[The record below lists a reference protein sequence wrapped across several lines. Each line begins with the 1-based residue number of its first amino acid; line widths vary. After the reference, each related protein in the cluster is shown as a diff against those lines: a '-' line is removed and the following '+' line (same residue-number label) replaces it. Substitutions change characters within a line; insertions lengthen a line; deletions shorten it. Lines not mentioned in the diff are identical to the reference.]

1 MMGVHNVHLLVDG
14 ILVLLVYVLV
24 QEDHSD
30 SKVMEGGVDHSQS
43 LEMRMKGELLDVHVA
58 HGNLYQSCH

>member
-1 MMGVHNVHLLVDG
+1 MDG

-24 QEDHSD
+24 QEDHND
-30 SKVMEGGVDHSQS
+30 SKVMEDWVDHSQS
-43 LEMRMKGELLDVHVA
+43 LGMRMKAELLDVHGA

>member
-24 QEDHSD
+24 QEDHND
-30 SKVMEGGVDHSQS
+30 SKVMEGLVDHSQS